1 MTPNFLLPRN
11 ENDRP
16 DGNTQK
22 MSITRG
28 QRKRKI
34 ETRPPLLWNPHKI
47 KPPDWSLLKSIR
59 MLAKGDL
66 QQLPKFHLCQ
76 SVDFIFVGFK
86 MMKDDIFHID
96 ADGHISASH

>member
-1 MTPNFLLPRN
+1 MER
-11 ENDRP
+11 RI
-16 DGNTQK
+16 K
-22 MSITRG
+22 MSDMREVG
-28 QRKRKI
+28 KNGM
-34 ETRPPLLWNPHKI
+34 ETQLPLLLNPHKI